1 MKDQLSQEQ
10 TLMQDFDR
18 RQTGS
23 SPPERALKTEQEPGE
38 TDKSVVITRGQTVS
52 LFLAAALGL
61 TVGWSV
67 ATWWPCHYR
76 TLTAVK

>member
-1 MKDQLSQEQ
+1 MSRSL
-10 TLMQDFDR
+10 
-18 RQTGS
+18 TGS
-23 SPPERALKTEQEPGE
+23 SPPERALKTEQEAGE
-38 TDKSVVITRGQTVS
+38 PDKSAVITRGQTVS

-76 TLTAVK
+76 TITAVK

>member
-1 MKDQLSQEQ
+1 MSRSLA
-10 TLMQDFDR
+10 
-18 RQTGS
+18 GS

-38 TDKSVVITRGQTVS
+38 PDKSAVITRGQTVS

-76 TLTAVK
+76 SLTAVKRLQPLQIFPWLS